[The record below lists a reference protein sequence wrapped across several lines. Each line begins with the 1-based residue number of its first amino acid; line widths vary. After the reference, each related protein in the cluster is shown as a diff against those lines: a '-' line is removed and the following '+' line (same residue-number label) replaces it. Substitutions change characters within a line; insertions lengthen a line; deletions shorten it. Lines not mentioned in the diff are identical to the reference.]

1 MTRLSVFPKLRFVPL
16 LAAGLL
22 AACAPRPGAE
32 SAPAGNAST
41 PPTSARN
48 VTFAVEN
55 GYVPFNF
62 IRTDTRAAEG
72 WDYDIAAELGRR
84 LGFTPVFREIAW
96 DSMIQGIAT
105 GQFDLAGNG
114 ITITDERARVVDF
127 SDGYMTV
134 NQRLLVRRDE
144 TRFTSLATFAAS
156 AAARVGAQK
165 GNTNYTKAEKLVGP
179 ARVVAFDGFGE
190 LIQALLNRD
199 LDAVLI
205 DDVGGQGYVG
215 THREK
220 LKLLEGGLPGQDLG
234 FIFPKNSPLRPEI
247 NLALAAMRADG
258 TLARINGKWFA
269 PDFIPAGAPAH

>member
-22 AACAPRPGAE
+22 AACTPRPGAE

-72 WDYDIAAELGRR
+72 WDYDVAAELGRR

-114 ITITDERARVVDF
+114 ITITDERKKSVLF
-127 SDGYMTV
+127 SEPYYTGGISA
-134 NQRLLVRRDE
+134 LVRE
-144 TRFTSLATFAAS
+144 
-156 AAARVGAQK
+156 
-165 GNTNYTKAEKLVGP
+165 
-179 ARVVAFDGFGE
+179 
-190 LIQALLNRD
+190 
-199 LDAVLI
+199 
-205 DDVGGQGYVG
+205 
-215 THREK
+215 
-220 LKLLEGGLPGQDLG
+220 
-234 FIFPKNSPLRPEI
+234 
-247 NLALAAMRADG
+247 
-258 TLARINGKWFA
+258 
-269 PDFIPAGAPAH
+269 

>member
-1 MTRLSVFPKLRFVPL
+1 MTPLNRPRLFLRLVPL
-16 LAAGLL
+16 LASVLL
-22 AACAPRPGAE
+22 AACNPRA
-32 SAPAGNAST
+32 SAPEPAPA
-41 PPTSARN
+41 ARK

-84 LGFTPVFREIAW
+84 LNFTPAFREIAW

-114 ITITDERARVVDF
+114 ITITEERARVVDF

-144 TRFTSLATFAAS
+144 ARFTSLTTFAAS
-156 AAARVGAQK
+156 PAARVGAQK
-165 GNTNYTKAEKLVGP
+165 GNTNYTKAEALVGS

-190 LIQALLNRD
+190 LIQALLNSD

-215 THREK
+215 TNREK

-234 FIFPKNSPLRPEI
+234 FIFPKNSPLRAEV
-247 NLALAAMRADG
+247 NRALAAMRADG

-269 PDFIPAGAPAH
+269 PDFVPPGAPVY

>member
-1 MTRLSVFPKLRFVPL
+1 MSHRSALFFLRFVPL
-16 LAAGLL
+16 LAASLL
-22 AACAPRPGAE
+22 VGCAPRPDAKSDSTGT
-32 SAPAGNAST
+32 AST
-41 PPTSARN
+41 PPTSARK

-84 LGFTPVFREIAW
+84 VGFTPVFREIAW

-114 ITITDERARVVDF
+114 ITITEERARVVDF

-144 TRFTSLATFAAS
+144 ARFTSLATFAAS
-156 AAARVGAQK
+156 SAARVGAQK

-234 FIFPKNSPLRPEI
+234 FIFPKNSPLRPEV
-247 NLALAAMRADG
+247 NRALAAMRADG
-258 TLARINGKWFA
+258 TLARLNGKWFA